1 MRIIPLIIALGLIV
15 SCQSKKSNA
24 AQEAPTAM
32 TSTISEAKEAKVPEG
47 NLFTNSIEAAH
58 KKQAYLEKDM
68 LQFDIQVSFGGNIIL
83 DATLTQYTDGSKIRI
98 DNRDQSYIVFDGDQ
112 VLMSPANANA
122 GMARFHI
129 FTWSYFL
136 NLPYKLNDKGTIWSE
151 VTNRVWGEA
160 QTFTSSKLTFNNG
173 VGDAPDDW
181 YIVYKHPNTDILEGA
196 AYIVTFGKVVAE
208 AEKEP
213 HAIKYDNFQYVAD
226 IPIATNWT
234 FHMWEEAKGYGDKIG
249 EATISNISFLDKN
262 ASLFQQPDSFQ
273 VVKAPK

>member
-1 MRIIPLIIALGLIV
+1 MRIIPLMIALALIV
-15 SCQSKKSNA
+15 SCQPKKSNT
-24 AQEAPTAM
+24 AQDVPTAK
-32 TSTISEAKEAKVPEG
+32 TSPTSDSAKAKAAEG
-47 NLFTNSIEAAH
+47 NLFTNSIEEAH
-58 KKQAYLEKDM
+58 KKQAFLEKEM
-68 LQFDIQVSFGGNIIL
+68 LQFDIQVAFGGNTIL
-83 DATLTQYTDGSKIRI
+83 DAKVTQYTDGSKIRI
-98 DNRDQSYIVFDGDQ
+98 DNKDNSFIVFDGDR
-112 VLMSPANANA
+112 VLMSPADADS

-136 NLPYKLNDKGTIWSE
+136 NLPYKLNDKGTIWSK
-151 VTNRVWGEA
+151 VTNRAWGEA
-160 QTFTSSKLTFNNG
+160 QPFTSSKLTFDNG

-181 YIVYKHPNTDILEGA
+181 YIIYKHPNTDILEGA
-196 AYIVTFGKVVAE
+196 AYIVTFGKEVAE

-249 EATISNISFLDKN
+249 EATISNISFLNKN

-273 VVKAPK
+273 EVKAPK